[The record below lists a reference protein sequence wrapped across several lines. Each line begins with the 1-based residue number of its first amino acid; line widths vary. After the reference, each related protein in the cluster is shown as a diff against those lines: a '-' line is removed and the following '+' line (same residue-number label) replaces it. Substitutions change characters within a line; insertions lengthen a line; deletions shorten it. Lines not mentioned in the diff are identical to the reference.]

1 MVAGEGRDSS
11 KKRAVGKGS
20 DWLED
25 VRRMGKAN
33 SLDLDGEN
41 ANSVYDDLND
51 KQGRVL
57 SIHDIYKMAQAQKW
71 PRIMTQSCQ

>member
-11 KKRAVGKGS
+11 EKRAVGKAS

-25 VRRMGKAN
+25 GRRMGKAN
-33 SLDLDGEN
+33 SSN
-41 ANSVYDDLND
+41 H

-57 SIHDIYKMAQAQKW
+57 SILDIHKMAQAQKL
-71 PRIMTQSCQ
+71 PRIMTRSCQ